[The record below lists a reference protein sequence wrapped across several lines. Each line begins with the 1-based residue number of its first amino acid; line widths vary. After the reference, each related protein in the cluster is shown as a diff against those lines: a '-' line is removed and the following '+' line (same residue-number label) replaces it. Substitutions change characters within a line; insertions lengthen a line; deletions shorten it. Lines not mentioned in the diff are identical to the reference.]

1 MADFFILHDEL
12 VRLQEND
19 VQIDNEVQLDHLSP
33 KDVAEKLDELIESLQ
48 GEPAQILSPVIFDCT
63 RSFVRHFDALTPEHV
78 HKFTDL
84 LLSVFVEQ
92 TKAVEGDL
100 EENAQHNFEQD
111 RAALQMY
118 TFCWHWLIEVAENRW
133 KGDRK
138 EEEKTAALT
147 GKPKA
152 RTTKAKQG
160 KGTWGWPMQ
169 KVQALNTVAKVIEL
183 DLNRIVIASSD
194 RDTLLSMVTKSVS
207 LLLEDPDALKD
218 DLLKTAAAEL
228 LCLCANRFDGAV
240 RHGLQTRIV
249 EQYLREEHLS
259 EFVADFMQT
268 LVVKYE
274 DTRLIENV
282 LRLCTNK
289 EFSDKEAKPA
299 KAFSR
304 FLVRLSEIAPKEVLK
319 QMVHLQIHFDSES
332 YTVRMGMMDVIGNL
346 IHNLLAI
353 ENSETA
359 ALSLQSYYEIIQDR
373 FRDVS
378 SYVRVKVLQVLMRLT
393 ERREDSA
400 LTDIPIATRPALI
413 ALTAGRLHDKASNV
427 RKNAIKL
434 LAKFIETSP
443 FVAIAQDEGSL
454 SLAHFQSKQHN
465 LEEIIKR
472 KFPTDELPGVEETE
486 SANEDATSS
495 AEADRMPDASPAPA
509 RPVDPPAAEGERAA
523 GELELR
529 HLRGLLKYYKDGIKF
544 VKQIETVVPVMCQ
557 LLASNAKGEVIE
569 AMNFFVTGY
578 QFQMESATIGI
589 RQMVHKV
596 WDKDAGESERLSVR
610 EHLLRCYIAVYF
622 EPAPSNR
629 EPSEIV
635 ADNLVKLTYT
645 MTLAE
650 LTSLE
655 QLLTLLV
662 AKKVLE
668 ESTLQVLWSIFSSKK
683 QAARRRRGAIIIL
696 GMIGKARKE
705 VIAENFENLLKVGL
719 GDSAKK
725 DLVLAR
731 YTCVALQQLGT
742 VKRQKGTLS
751 AGHTRMPANHPIF
764 TRLRDLLLDVNT
776 SPEWFGFAEQA
787 INAIYLLSEHPDI
800 TCGEIV
806 KRIAARVLGLSPPPP
821 KGDDDGDVDHLTSQL
836 ETGMR
841 IYDGDESSIAA
852 EAAPAASCDP
862 LELAELCFVVGHVAI
877 KQIVHLESIE
887 VEWKRRKHLE
897 EVSKTPRKRSGA
909 DEIDQVTG
917 NAEDEFTEG
926 IAQIRE
932 RELLYGDTLLAS
944 FGPFIAFICLHNRTF
959 NHPVLQIMAVL
970 ALCKFMCVSADF
982 CEAHLQLLFTILSKS
997 DDPVIRSNTAI
1008 GLGDMTICFNSL
1020 IDQNISYLYNRLND
1034 TDPVVKKN
1042 TLMVLTFLIL
1052 NGMVKVKGQIS
1063 EMAKT
1068 LEDEDRRISDLAKLF
1083 FTELSTKDNAVY
1095 NNLPDIISNLS
1106 HAETGVSE
1114 PAFRNIMKFLLEFI
1128 KKDKQTE
1135 NIVDK
1140 LCMRFRNADEPRQWR
1155 DISFCLTLLSFASEK
1170 SVKKLIEHLPQ
1181 YQDKLHEPV
1190 LYKNLEDILAKAK
1203 RLAKAETKSQ
1213 IEDFEAKL
1221 KEHHDKCVE
1230 NEQAVDN
1237 AANAKKPKHS
1247 SANRHE
1253 QEVEDAAESL
1263 SAMSLTPARKRGTA
1277 ARRAADKDDERDID
1291 DIFGTQTPAKPRRK
1305 PAAAARAAP
1314 TSDHDD
1320 DTAGSDEEEDSHGL
1334 GAVRTSAR
1342 TSDAEEEDGDEEE
1355 ERDARPPPRRGAK
1368 PVPQW
1373 KAALQKLGRPI
1384 HDEEDEQSDDD
1395 QASDDTLAEDSDAS
1409 DEGQD
1414 EEEDEEDNEDEEEEE
1429 RFETVAPKS
1438 RGRVP
1443 PSVKAA
1449 APSARRGRMTRHAG

>member
-19 VQIDNEVQLDHLSP
+19 VQIDNEVQLDRSAP
-33 KDVAEKLDELIESLQ
+33 QEVAEKLDELIESLQ
-48 GEPAQILSPVIFDCT
+48 GDPTQILSPLIFDCT
-63 RSFVRHFDALTPEHV
+63 RSFVRHFDTLSAEHV

-92 TKAVEGDL
+92 IKAVESDL

-133 KGDRK
+133 KNDRK
-138 EEEKTAALT
+138 ESEKTAALT

-152 RTTKAKQG
+152 RATKANQG
-160 KGTWGWPMQ
+160 KGTWDWPLQ
-169 KVQALNTVAKVIEL
+169 KVQALNTAAKVMAL

-207 LLLEDPDALKD
+207 LLLEDSDALKD
-218 DLLKTAAAEL
+218 DLFKTAAAEL

-259 EFVADFMQT
+259 EFVADFMQI
-268 LVVKYE
+268 LVVTYE

-282 LRLCTNK
+282 LRLCINK
-289 EFSDKEAKPA
+289 EFSDKESKPA

-319 QMVHLQIHFDSES
+319 QMVHLQVHFDSES
-332 YTVRMGMMDVIGNL
+332 YTVRMGMIDVVGNL
-346 IHNLLAI
+346 IHNHLAI

-393 ERREDSA
+393 EWREDSA

-454 SLAHFQSKQHN
+454 SLAHFQAKQQN

-472 KFPTDELPGVEETE
+472 KFPTDELPGVEDAEK
-486 SANEDATSS
+486 ADEDVTSS
-495 AEADRMPDASPAPA
+495 AAERTSDASADKAPL
-509 RPVDPPAAEGERAA
+509 PPAAEDEPAA

-544 VKQIETVVPVMCQ
+544 AKQIENVVPVMCQ

-578 QFQMESATIGI
+578 QFQMECATIGI

-622 EPAPSNR
+622 EHDTSNR
-629 EPSEIV
+629 ESSEVV

-662 AKKVLE
+662 AKKAFQE
-668 ESTLQVLWSIFSSKK
+668 GTLQVLWSIFASKK

-696 GMIGKARKE
+696 GMVGKARKE
-705 VIAENFENLLKVGL
+705 VIAENFESLLKIGL
-719 GDSAKK
+719 GESAKK

-731 YTCVALQQLGT
+731 YTCVALQQLGS

-751 AGHTRMPANHPIF
+751 AAHTRMPANHPIF
-764 TRLRDLLLDVNT
+764 TRLRYLLLKPNT
-776 SPEWFGFAEQA
+776 SVEWFGFAEQA
-787 INAIYLLSEHPDI
+787 INAIYLLSEHPDV
-800 TCGEIV
+800 TCGDII
-806 KRIAARVLGLSPPPP
+806 KNIASRVLGLSPPPP
-821 KGDDDGDVDHLTSQL
+821 NERGDTEVDQMASQL
-836 ETGMR
+836 ENSMR
-841 IYDGDESSIAA
+841 LDDQDTSSLAQTTTVT
-852 EAAPAASCDP
+852 SCDP
-862 LELAELCFVVGHVAI
+862 MELAELCFVVGHVAI

-917 NAEDEFTEG
+917 NAEDEFSEG
-926 IAQIRE
+926 IAQVRE

-959 NHPVLQIMAVL
+959 SHPVLQIMAVL

-997 DDPVIRSNTAI
+997 DDPVIRSNTVI

-1068 LEDEDRRISDLAKLF
+1068 LEDEDRRISDLTKLF
-1083 FTELSTKDNAVY
+1083 FTELSTKDNSVY

-1106 HAETGVSE
+1106 HADTGVTE
-1114 PAFRNIMKFLLEFI
+1114 GAFRNIMKFLLEFI

-1203 RLAKAETKSQ
+1203 KLAKAETKSL

-1221 KEHHDKCVE
+1221 KEHHEKCVE
-1230 NEQAVDN
+1230 NEQAVNN
-1237 AANAKKPKHS
+1237 AANTQKQKHG
-1247 SANRHE
+1247 SADKH
-1253 QEVEDAAESL
+1253 QHEVEDAAESL
-1263 SAMSLTPARKRGTA
+1263 SAMSLNAKTPSRKRGVTA
-1277 ARRAADKDDERDID
+1277 RQIAEEEDDERDID
-1291 DIFGTQTPAKPRRK
+1291 DMFGTAPTTPAPATGRRK
-1305 PAAAARAAP
+1305 RTVAAKSAQTSDDDTVGSEEDEDSHDVRAAP
-1314 TSDHDD
+1314 VSR
-1320 DTAGSDEEEDSHGL
+1320 
-1334 GAVRTSAR
+1334 RTSE
-1342 TSDAEEEDGDEEE
+1342 SEGDDHEENRG
-1355 ERDARPPPRRGAK
+1355 APPRRRRANA
-1368 PVPQW
+1368 VPQW
-1373 KAALQKLGRPI
+1373 KAALQKLGRPV
-1384 HDEEDEQSDDD
+1384 HDEEEQSDGDPG
-1395 QASDDTLAEDSDAS
+1395 SDNTLADDSDMS
-1409 DEGQD
+1409 
-1414 EEEDEEDNEDEEEEE
+1414 NEEEEQDHE
-1429 RFETVAPKS
+1429 EADEDDEDDEDNVDEEVFETVAPKS
-1438 RGRVP
+1438 RKREP
-1443 PSVKAA
+1443 PVKAV
-1449 APSARRGRMTRHAG
+1449 APPTSRG